1 MRRARTP
8 EDKERRR
15 QLLLQAALIEFYE
28 KGYSA
33 ARMDDIAKRADLTKG
48 TLYLYYESKEVLFK
62 ALIQS
67 LVEPTLARVQ
77 MITSQSHSLESAM
90 QGMALF
96 MPQVLRE
103 SHMPKLMKVLIGD
116 SHTFPRIIHDYRTEV
131 LEHLLGAFA
140 QMLEREMDHGEVIRC
155 DPKLAARLIVAPV
168 VMQGVW
174 QALFAKDPEAQ
185 VDIDQ
190 LFQLHAHNTLR
201 ALRPQ
206 QQP

>member
-33 ARMDDIAKRADLTKG
+33 ARMDDIARRADLTKG
-48 TLYLYYESKEVLFK
+48 TLYLYYDSKEVLFK

-77 MITSQSHSLESAM
+77 MITSQSPSLESAL
-90 QGMALF
+90 QGMAAF

-116 SHTFPRIIHDYRTEV
+116 SHTFPQIIHDYRTEV

-140 QMLEREMDHGEVIRC
+140 QMLKREMELGQVIRC
-155 DPKLAARLIVAPV
+155 DPKLTARLIIAPV

-185 VDIDQ
+185 VDIEQ
-190 LFQLHAHNTLR
+190 LFQLHARNTLC
-201 ALRPQ
+201 ALRPRELA
-206 QQP
+206 